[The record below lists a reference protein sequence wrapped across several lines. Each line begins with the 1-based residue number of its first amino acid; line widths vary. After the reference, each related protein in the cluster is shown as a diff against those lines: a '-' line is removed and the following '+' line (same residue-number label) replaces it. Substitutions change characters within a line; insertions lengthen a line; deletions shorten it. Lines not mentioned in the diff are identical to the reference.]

1 MANLLELLKTYDEFR
16 EKAAQ
21 SPAARGASEAAVD
34 ADAAVPAAPHPTPPP
49 GIPASPPPAPPA
61 DPAPPPQ
68 PVADPSQQHLGPPQP
83 TAGPSQPVPWGMS
96 GQPPTGPIET
106 PLVEPPSMPAP
117 PPPPTPAAP
126 PPTEFPVVVGP
137 DPVAAPSPVP
147 AADPVSGPESEPEGL
162 YRQAL
167 LSVSRMFEAAVM
179 ENITPGRLLATIGEL
194 EELAP
199 LVVTSTAA
207 GRGLLRKAMGTY
219 AEGEGFVLPHSVNV
233 AILAVQLGRELE
245 FDEQSLLNLCLAGF
259 THDVGS
265 VRLPQGLL
273 TKSESLTPTEW
284 DEMRSR
290 PTHSY
295 ETLSALG
302 SRYEHIAE
310 IAQQVY
316 ERLDGSGYPKGLQG
330 DEILPE
336 ARILGT
342 VDFFESFAHPRPYKT
357 TLPGTANHGIQM
369 LMQMAD
375 KFGAATLK
383 ALVGSIGLFPIG
395 SYVRLS
401 SGEIGRVVDVK
412 KENPMR
418 PEVEVLLNAE
428 RQPPREPRTLD
439 LLVIPHIYVS
449 RALTA
454 SDLRELGLLPP
465 PSEMPQMARLEE
477 GHS

>member
-1 MANLLELLKTYDEFR
+1 MANLLELLKTYDQFR
-16 EKAAQ
+16 EQATARPTAGHAGRKSEETTAAE
-21 SPAARGASEAAVD
+21 AARGA
-34 ADAAVPAAPHPTPPP
+34 PAPRPFGPPSTPHPVE
-49 GIPASPPPAPPA
+49 PASTTPFPAPVPI
-61 DPAPPPQ
+61 
-68 PVADPSQQHLGPPQP
+68 
-83 TAGPSQPVPWGMS
+83 AGPSQPVPWGRS
-96 GQPPTGPIET
+96 PGQTEAST
-106 PLVEPPSMPAP
+106 EPPFVP
-117 PPPPTPAAP
+117 PPPVRPPTSFPEPYPSTAP
-126 PPTEFPVVVGP
+126 PE
-137 DPVAAPSPVP
+137 PVAAPAGPP
-147 AADPVSGPESEPEGL
+147 ATPLGLGALPQAGPTTDPEGL
-162 YRQAL
+162 YRQTL

-194 EELAP
+194 EEMAP
-199 LVVTSTAA
+199 LVVASTAH

-245 FDEQSLLNLCLAGF
+245 FEPQSLLNLCMAGF
-259 THDVGS
+259 THDIGS
-265 VRLPQGLL
+265 VQLPQGLL
-273 TKSESLTPTEW
+273 TKSESLTPSEW

-290 PTHSY
+290 PTRSY
-295 ETLSALG
+295 ETLSKLG
-302 SRYEHIAE
+302 SHYEHVAE

-342 VDFFESFAHPRPYKT
+342 VDFFESFAHPRPYKA

-418 PEVEVLLNAE
+418 PEVEVLLDSE
-428 RQPPREPRTLD
+428 RQPPRDPRTLD
-439 LLVIPHIYVS
+439 LLATPHIYVS

-465 PSEMPQMARLEE
+465 PSEMPQMAQLEQ